1 MAKRNYCVLPL
12 TFFTMKKYIIL
23 FSILFFLSCKQKPT
37 FKKEILGN
45 WKSVSVENMNGT
57 YGFRE
62 FSFDDKKWE
71 VKFTLFTDEQM
82 KNPVFTFKGI
92 GSYNYQD
99 QSKNLQNTANYIFGF
114 DKKFMTLKTTDT
126 LVAKNFG
133 LSALVLNQETDVTK
147 DGISFIESKSA
158 CDKEFDLVSIK
169 NDTLFLGKRPE
180 QGKNLCQEAN
190 RPKSY
195 GLPLIRKKRDDFVS

>member
-1 MAKRNYCVLPL
+1 MAKCSYCVLPL
-12 TFFTMKKYIIL
+12 KSIKMKKYIIL
-23 FSILFFLSCKQKPT
+23 LSIVFFLSCKQKPT
-37 FKKEILGN
+37 FQKEILGN

-62 FSFDDKKWE
+62 FSFDENKWE

-92 GSYNYQD
+92 GSYKYQD
-99 QSKNLQNTANYIFGF
+99 QSKNLENTANYIFGF
-114 DKKFMTLKTTDT
+114 DKKFMTLKTADT

-133 LSALVLNQETDVTK
+133 LSSLILNQETDVTK

-180 QGKNLCQEAN
+180 QGKNLCQEKF
-190 RPKSY
+190 RPTTL
-195 GLPLIRKKRDDFVS
+195 GLPITRIK